1 VEGVRGNREV
11 PPTEDEEPE
20 EPELPPA
27 AELATEPEPD
37 GRRRWW
43 RRRAA
48 EEREPEPELPHHVR
62 VLPADTVAE
71 AADPWEQGFDA
82 SVAAEAEEMGEP
94 DEETEEPA
102 AVVEESARRRFRRR

>member
-1 VEGVRGNREV
+1 
-11 PPTEDEEPE
+11 
-20 EPELPPA
+20 
-27 AELATEPEPD
+27 
-37 GRRRWW
+37 
-43 RRRAA
+43 
-48 EEREPEPELPHHVR
+48 
-62 VLPADTVAE
+62 LPADTVAE